1 MISNMKHLSL
11 LLLNILMVAT
21 FLQGQASFVFAD
33 KSISPG
39 TKATFRLPII
49 DGTDSTFIPIT
60 VFHGRKD
67 GPVLGI
73 TAGVHGY
80 EYPPIIAAQHLAQE
94 LDPAEMSGTVILVQI
109 ANVPSFLGRSP
120 FTNPMDGK
128 NLNRS
133 FPGEA
138 AGSITERI
146 AHTIT
151 EQVITQSD
159 YFIDMHGGDAPED
172 LRPYSAYYTSTA
184 FPEASEKG
192 KAMAKSMG
200 FDHVVIFNI
209 PEARVKER
217 SLYCSQEAFHRQ
229 IPAVDI
235 ECGRL
240 GIAGEYEIARI
251 RDAIFSVLR
260 HLEILEG
267 NPIEVPGQL
276 MVPVRKTFKSP
287 QTGVFY
293 PLKKGGD
300 YVAKGMKVGYI
311 NDFFG
316 NHLEDIFATTDGIIM
331 YMIGTPPVQKGE
343 TLISIG
349 VLEE

>member
-1 MISNMKHLSL
+1 MIKQLSVL
-11 LLLNILMVAT
+11 ALSILILTLND
-21 FLQGQASFVFAD
+21 LQGQTSFVFAD
-33 KSISPG
+33 KSIAPG

-60 VFHGRKD
+60 VFHGKKA

-80 EYPPIIAAQHLAQE
+80 EYPPIIAAQRIAQE
-94 LDPAEMSGTVILVQI
+94 LNPEGMSGTVILVQI

-120 FTNPMDGK
+120 FKNPLDQK

-133 FPGEA
+133 FPGEKS
-138 AGSITERI
+138 GSITERI
-146 AHTIT
+146 AHAIT
-151 EQVITQSD
+151 SQVIARSD

-209 PEARVKER
+209 PAERVKQK

-240 GIAGEYEIARI
+240 GIAGEYESTRI
-251 RDAIFSVLR
+251 RDAIFSALR

-267 NPIEVPGQL
+267 KPIAVEGQL
-276 MVPVRKTFKSP
+276 MVPVRKTLKSP
-287 QTGVFY
+287 RTGVFY

-316 NHLEDIFATTDGIIM
+316 NHLEDIFAITDGIIM
-331 YMIGTPPVQKGE
+331 YMIGTPPVQEGE

>member
-1 MISNMKHLSL
+1 MKHLSL
-11 LLLNILMVAT
+11 LLLNILMVAIT
-21 FLQGQASFVFAD
+21 LQGQTPFVFANE
-33 KSISPG
+33 SISPG
-39 TKATFRLPII
+39 TKATFRLPIT
-49 DGTDSTFIPIT
+49 DGTDSTFIPIS
-60 VFHGRKD
+60 VFHGRQD

-80 EYPPIIAAQHLAQE
+80 EYPPIIAAQHIAQE
-94 LDPAEMSGTVILVQI
+94 LDPAGMSGTVILVQI
-109 ANVPSFLGRSP
+109 ANIPSFLGRSP
-120 FTNPMDGK
+120 FSNPMDGK

-133 FPGEA
+133 FPGAA

-146 AHTIT
+146 APTIT
-151 EQVITQSD
+151 EQVITRSD

-209 PEARVKER
+209 PEERVKER

-240 GIAGEYEIARI
+240 GIAGEYEITRI

-316 NHLEDIFATTDGIIM
+316 NHLEDIFAITDGIIM